1 MSLEIYYLGAFEM
14 TVKITGKSRASHI
27 LLLKKKLNCR
37 LNIRLAL
44 LLLSIIIGTAKIFA
58 VARNSL
64 FITILERSTSI
75 LFSVH
80 LLSLF
85 KNWFYMTEKTDNS
98 SRMMLNKLTKL
109 TKILQQKIWMQQV
122 FASFRYGYGQYQDV
136 FSIWKT
142 SGGQYRLWH
151 MRHAIACA
159 HPCTRLK
166 H

>member
-1 MSLEIYYLGAFEM
+1 M
-14 TVKITGKSRASHI
+14 TVKIMSKSRASHI
-27 LLLKKKLNCR
+27 LLLKKKLDCR

-85 KNWFYMTEKTDNS
+85 KNWFYMTEKTANS

-109 TKILQQKIWMQQV
+109 TKIYSKKIECSRFLRRFGMGT
-122 FASFRYGYGQYQDV
+122 ASIKMFFQFERPPAGNTG
-136 FSIWKT
+136 FGIW
-142 SGGQYRLWH
+142 GMRL
-151 MRHAIACA
+151 HAPTPA
-159 HPCTRLK
+159 HA
-166 H
+166 

>member
-85 KNWFYMTEKTDNS
+85 KNWFYMTEKTANS